1 MEISKGE
8 ITLPVSLFGRE
19 VNKVVQGTNK
29 LKSAIY
35 LVKKDRTVNLKSILG
50 ILSSNCCAGDVVT
63 VMCLNND
70 KSVAEQDRLYVEK
83 LLNSGDF

>member
-29 LKSAIY
+29 LKSSVY
-35 LVKKDRTVNLKSILG
+35 LMKNDRTVNLKSILG
-50 ILSSNCCAGDVVT
+50 ILSSNCCAGNVVT
-63 VMCLNND
+63 IMCLNND
-70 KSVAEQDRLYVEK
+70 KSVAEHDRIYVEK
-83 LLNSGDF
+83 LLKSGDF